1 MDIYSTRER
10 IRKENIN
17 FMNLPLRVTFYAR
30 VSTDFNVQ
38 LNSLDN
44 QITYYTDF
52 IRKNP
57 NWEYVDGY
65 VDEGIS
71 GVSTAKRERFNEMI
85 EDAKAGMFDLI
96 VTKRYR
102 DLPVTRWTVFAL
114 PVNFYQAEWL
124 YIFKMTT

>member
-52 IRKNP
+52 IRKNRIG
-57 NWEYVDGY
+57 NMLTAMLTRAYRACRLQ
-65 VDEGIS
+65 S
-71 GVSTAKRERFNEMI
+71 VSVSK
-85 EDAKAGMFDLI
+85 K
-96 VTKRYR
+96 
-102 DLPVTRWTVFAL
+102 
-114 PVNFYQAEWL
+114 
-124 YIFKMTT
+124 

>member
-65 VDEGIS
+65 VDATVIIGLKQNPTH
-71 GVSTAKRERFNEMI
+71 GRRFSPI
-85 EDAKAGMFDLI
+85 F
-96 VTKRYR
+96 
-102 DLPVTRWTVFAL
+102 FA
-114 PVNFYQAEWL
+114 
-124 YIFKMTT
+124 

>member
-52 IRKNP
+52 IMKIRIGNMLTAMLMRV
-57 NWEYVDGY
+57 YRAY
-65 VDEGIS
+65 RLQS
-71 GVSTAKRERFNEMI
+71 VS
-85 EDAKAGMFDLI
+85 DS
-96 VTKRYR
+96 TK
-102 DLPVTRWTVFAL
+102 
-114 PVNFYQAEWL
+114 
-124 YIFKMTT
+124 

>member
-71 GVSTAKRERFNEMI
+71 GYIRIGNMLTAMLTRAYRAYRPQSVS
-85 EDAKAGMFDLI
+85 DS
-96 VTKRYR
+96 TK
-102 DLPVTRWTVFAL
+102 
-114 PVNFYQAEWL
+114 
-124 YIFKMTT
+124 

>member
-1 MDIYSTRER
+1 MDIYSTREK

-44 QITYYTDF
+44 QIRYYTDF

-65 VDEGIS
+65 VTKAYRVYRLQS
-71 GVSTAKRERFNEMI
+71 VS
-85 EDAKAGMFDLI
+85 DS
-96 VTKRYR
+96 TK
-102 DLPVTRWTVFAL
+102 
-114 PVNFYQAEWL
+114 
-124 YIFKMTT
+124 

>member
-57 NWEYVDGY
+57 NWEYVDGLLTRAY
-65 VDEGIS
+65 RAYRPQS
-71 GVSTAKRERFNEMI
+71 VSV
-85 EDAKAGMFDLI
+85 L
-96 VTKRYR
+96 TK
-102 DLPVTRWTVFAL
+102 
-114 PVNFYQAEWL
+114 
-124 YIFKMTT
+124 